1 MTGEM
6 VEHLDFTRADSDRI
20 TRMETLLIG
29 MDQKMDDLTNSVKCC
44 QTNCGTRR
52 AGVDKRVKT
61 LEDQHKEEAG
71 TLKGRKSDV
80 AIIISGASFI
90 VTCIAIWR
98 FFFT

>member
-1 MTGEM
+1 MNGEM

-52 AGVDKRVKT
+52 AGVDKRVKD
-61 LEDQHKEEAG
+61 LEDQHKEEG
-71 TLKGRKSDV
+71 GILKGRKADV
-80 AIIISGASFI
+80 ALIISVVGL
-90 VTCIAIWR
+90 IAILIGIWR
-98 FFFT
+98 NLTL